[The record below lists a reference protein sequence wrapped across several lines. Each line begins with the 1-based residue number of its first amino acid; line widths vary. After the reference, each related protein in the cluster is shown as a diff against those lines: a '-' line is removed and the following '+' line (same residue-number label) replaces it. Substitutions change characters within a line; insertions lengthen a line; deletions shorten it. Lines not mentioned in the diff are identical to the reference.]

1 MSYGKNEAQA
11 LADLEEAT
19 DDIRRT
25 DNHAERLEALYKA
38 QGMLYM
44 LWRIDW
50 VNSEDFEKL
59 KLKLLQADAQAVRQI
74 EEKVKPA

>member
-1 MSYGKNEAQA
+1 MSYRENKAQA

-44 LWRIDW
+44 LWRIEW
-50 VNSEDFEKL
+50 VNSEDFENL

-74 EEKVKPA
+74 EDKVKPA

>member
-1 MSYGKNEAQA
+1 MSDGKNKAQA
-11 LADLEEAT
+11 LDDLEEAT

-25 DNHAERLEALYKA
+25 DNHGERLEALYKA

-59 KLKLLQADAQAVRQI
+59 KLKLLQADAQAVRQV

>member
-1 MSYGKNEAQA
+1 MRHRENKTRA

-19 DDIRRT
+19 DDIGRT
-25 DNHAERLEALYKA
+25 DNHAERLEALYKS

-50 VNSEDFEKL
+50 VDSDEFEKL
-59 KLKLLQADAQAVRQI
+59 KLKLLEADARAVQQI
-74 EEKVKPA
+74 EEKAKPA

>member
-1 MSYGKNEAQA
+1 MSYGKNKAQA
-11 LADLEEAT
+11 LDDLEEAT
-19 DDIRRT
+19 DDICRT

-59 KLKLLQADAQAVRQI
+59 KLKLLQADAEAVRQI

>member
-1 MSYGKNEAQA
+1 MSYGKNKAQA
-11 LADLEEAT
+11 LDDLEEAT

-59 KLKLLQADAQAVRQI
+59 KLELLRADAQAVRQI

>member
-1 MSYGKNEAQA
+1 MKHRENKARA

-19 DDIRRT
+19 DDIGRT

-50 VNSEDFEKL
+50 VNSDDFEKL
-59 KLKLLQADAQAVRQI
+59 KLKLLEADAQAVQQI
-74 EEKVKPA
+74 EGKVKPA

>member
-1 MSYGKNEAQA
+1 MSYGKNKAQA
-11 LADLEEAT
+11 LDDLGEAT

-59 KLKLLQADAQAVRQI
+59 KFKLLQADAEAVRQI
-74 EEKVKPA
+74 EERVKPA

>member
-1 MSYGKNEAQA
+1 MSYRENKTQA

-50 VNSEDFEKL
+50 VNSDDFEKL
-59 KLKLLQADAQAVRQI
+59 KVKLLQADADAVRQI
-74 EEKVKPA
+74 EETVKPA

>member
-1 MSYGKNEAQA
+1 MSYRENKTQA

-50 VNSEDFEKL
+50 VSSEDFETL
-59 KLKLLQADAQAVRQI
+59 KLKLLQADAEAVRQI
-74 EEKVKPA
+74 EATAKPS